1 VTQHCQQHL
10 EVAKAQTVLVEAVQ
24 RAFSSHALPS

>member
-1 VTQHCQQHL
+1 MMQHQQHL

-24 RAFSSHALPS
+24 GAFASHAQLS